1 MKSNGLL
8 KILVP
13 VLVVVVIM
21 VMMRACSGGGGDRE
35 TSGPQAD
42 PTLELT
48 QDELRALGVEG
59 DTPQDTVATLVG
71 QVQSMRDDL
80 ERSRAESEALRQQN
94 ERLGEQARNVDQ
106 QIESALRAERQRQEA
121 TARQQG
127 REDQGMLSTL
137 QRQLNQLQ
145 RRVEDRG
152 DQDDLP
158 IGLGLEGGGSPAAN
172 GYVRGGAGA
181 SGLAWV
187 EPMDAQE
194 APSRGRSQEEVTF
207 PTSFGEAAGT
217 ARNAAQRTASAVE
230 SRVTGQ
236 PDASTVEPVYT
247 VPENSTLMGSLAM
260 TALIGRVP
268 VDGTV
273 TDPYP
278 FKVVVGQDNLT
289 ANGIELPEVQSAIMS
304 GTATGDWTLS
314 CVRGDVHSVTF
325 VFEDGTVRTLPTPE
339 DVNSGSGDS
348 RTKIGWISDGFGIPC
363 VSGERS
369 SNAKQYLGTQSLLT
383 AAGAGV
389 ASLLSDDGDIVSTMN
404 TDGSV
409 STAMSGNQAVNQ
421 IMASGV
427 NDMSRWVN
435 RLYGEAFAAIFV
447 PPGEEVAIHI
457 DRELH
462 IDYETQGRRVHYGR
476 DQSLRYEMP

>member
-1 MKSNGLL
+1 MTLKSNGLL
-8 KILVP
+8 KIIVP
-13 VLVVVVIM
+13 LMVLFVMVVM
-21 VMMRACSGGGGDRE
+21 LRSCGSGSGSSSSG
-35 TSGPQAD
+35 TSQAQDED
-42 PTLELT
+42 PTLQLT

-71 QVQSMRDDL
+71 QVQAMRSDL
-80 ERSRAESEALRQQN
+80 ERTTAESEVLRQQN
-94 ERLGEQARNVDQ
+94 ERLTERTQSVDHL
-106 QIESALRAERQRQEA
+106 IDEALRTERERQQNQDQHRSRQD
-121 TARQQG
+121 QSLLSSVQ
-127 REDQGMLSTL
+127 RELSDL
-137 QRQLNQLQ
+137 
-145 RRVEDRG
+145 RRRIDSPES
-152 DQDDLP
+152 DDDNLP
-158 IGLGLEGGGSPAAN
+158 IGLGLEGGGT
-172 GYVRGGAGA
+172 VQHRGL
-181 SGLAWV
+181 SWV

-194 APSRGRSQEEVTF
+194 TTSQSSRQEEVRF
-207 PTSFGEAAGT
+207 PASFGEAASTVSGV
-217 ARNAAQRTASAVE
+217 AQDAANAIE

-236 PDASTVEPVYT
+236 PPASTVEPVYT
-247 VPENSTLMGSLAM
+247 VPQNSTLMGSLAM

-278 FKVVVGQDNLT
+278 FKVIVGPDNLT

-314 CVRGDVHSVTF
+314 CVRGDVHSITF
-325 VFEDGTVRTLPTPE
+325 VFEDGTARTLPEPE

-348 RTKIGWISDGFGIPC
+348 SRTKIGWLSDSVGIPC
-363 VSGERS
+363 VGGQRS
-369 SNAKQYLGTQSLLT
+369 SNAQQYLGTQALLT

-389 ASLLSDDGDIVSTMN
+389 ASMLSDDGDIVSTMN

-435 RLYGEAFAAIFV
+435 RLYGEAFAAVFV
-447 PPGEEVAIHI
+447 PPGRDVAIHI
-457 DRELH
+457 DRELQ
-462 IDYETQGRRVHYGR
+462 IDYETQGRRVNYER
-476 DQSLRYEMP
+476 DFSLGYDMP

>member
-13 VLVVVVIM
+13 MLVVVVIM
-21 VMMRACSGGGGDRE
+21 VMMRACSGGGGSRE
-35 TSGPQAD
+35 ASDAKAD

-48 QDELRALGVEG
+48 QDELLALGVEG

-106 QIESALRAERQRQEA
+106 QIESALRAERQRQETA
-121 TARQQG
+121 ARQRG
-127 REDQGMLSTL
+127 REDQSMLSTL
-137 QRQLNQLQ
+137 QQQLNQLQ
-145 RRVEDRG
+145 RRVESRG
-152 DQDDLP
+152 EQNDLP
-158 IGLGLEGGGSPAAN
+158 IGLGLEGGGSPSRDSE
-172 GYVRGGAGA
+172 GGGAAA
-181 SGLAWV
+181 SGLAWI
-187 EPMDAQE
+187 EPMDALEGSRRGSSEE
-194 APSRGRSQEEVTF
+194 ALNF

-217 ARNAAQRTASAVE
+217 AKSVGQRTASAVE

-247 VPENSTLMGSLAM
+247 VPENATLMGSLAM

-278 FKVVVGQDNLT
+278 FKIVVGKDNLT

-435 RLYGEAFAAIFV
+435 RLYGEAFAAVFV
-447 PPGEEVAIHI
+447 PPGKEVAIHI